1 MKTKGFKQRTSPCL
15 RRSLFMRKNR
25 VWSVEICKRIY
36 KKERKFDFMAE
47 KTVKLEDPANNRMG
61 SAKMLPLILTMA
73 LPAMFSMLIQA
84 LYNIVDSYFVAQV
97 SQNALT
103 AVSLAFPIQNL
114 LVAFGVGTG
123 VGVSS
128 LISRRLGE
136 RRTTRRRTALFFPR
150 SRMWSL
156 RFSVRLWRVRL
167 RRFTRRT
174 RKCSAWA

>member
-1 MKTKGFKQRTSPCL
+1 
-15 RRSLFMRKNR
+15 
-25 VWSVEICKRIY
+25 
-36 KKERKFDFMAE
+36 MAE

-136 RRTTRRRTALFFPR
+136 RDQEAAANAATHFPR

-156 RFSVRLWRVRL
+156 QFSVRSWRVRL

-174 RKCSAWA
+174 RKCSAWARRTSRL

>member
-1 MKTKGFKQRTSPCL
+1 
-15 RRSLFMRKNR
+15 
-25 VWSVEICKRIY
+25 
-36 KKERKFDFMAE
+36 MAE

-128 LISRRLGE
+128 LISR
-136 RRTTRRRTALFFPR
+136 
-150 SRMWSL
+150 
-156 RFSVRLWRVRL
+156 
-167 RRFTRRT
+167 
-174 RKCSAWA
+174 

>member
-1 MKTKGFKQRTSPCL
+1 
-15 RRSLFMRKNR
+15 
-25 VWSVEICKRIY
+25 
-36 KKERKFDFMAE
+36 MAE

-136 RRTTRRRTALFFPR
+136 RDQEAADNAATHGIILSAITYV
-150 SRMWSL
+150 WSL
-156 RFSVRLWRVRL
+156 QFSVRLWRVRL

-174 RKCSAWA
+174 RKCSAWARRTSRL

>member
-1 MKTKGFKQRTSPCL
+1 MTDNEFFGTARISRILMKLAPP
-15 RRSLFMRKNR
+15 
-25 VWSVEICKRIY
+25 V
-36 KKERKFDFMAE
+36 
-47 KTVKLEDPANNRMG
+47 
-61 SAKMLPLILTMA
+61 MLA
-73 LPAMFSMLIQA
+73 QLIQA

-136 RRTTRRRTALFFPR
+136 RDQEPAWGSTPPWPTFWASTTENGQTRLPEPA
-150 SRMWSL
+150 
-156 RFSVRLWRVRL
+156 RLWRWECGRCL
-167 RRFTRRT
+167 PQ
-174 RKCSAWA
+174 

>member
-1 MKTKGFKQRTSPCL
+1 
-15 RRSLFMRKNR
+15 
-25 VWSVEICKRIY
+25 
-36 KKERKFDFMAE
+36 MAE

-136 RRTTRRRTALFFPR
+136 RDQEAADNAATHGIRQPGRQIERRCEAKRAQPADVR
-150 SRMWSL
+150 GHDW
-156 RFSVRLWRVRL
+156 RFAGLQRPGS
-167 RRFTRRT
+167 
-174 RKCSAWA
+174 

>member
-1 MKTKGFKQRTSPCL
+1 
-15 RRSLFMRKNR
+15 
-25 VWSVEICKRIY
+25 
-36 KKERKFDFMAE
+36 MAE

-136 RRTTRRRTALFFPR
+136 RDRRRRTMRRRTALFFPR

-156 RFSVRLWRVRL
+156 QFSVRLWRVRL

-174 RKCSAWA
+174 RKCSAWARRTSRL

>member
-1 MKTKGFKQRTSPCL
+1 
-15 RRSLFMRKNR
+15 
-25 VWSVEICKRIY
+25 
-36 KKERKFDFMAE
+36 MAE

-128 LISRRLGE
+128 LISRRLDARHYSFRDHVCGLCNF
-136 RRTTRRRTALFFPR
+136 RCDRGASVYGALHAGR
-150 SRMWSL
+150 GSAQHGHDVHHDCDGSI
-156 RFSVRLWRVRL
+156 VRLL
-167 RRFTRRT
+167 L
-174 RKCSAWA
+174 CGGH

>member
-1 MKTKGFKQRTSPCL
+1 
-15 RRSLFMRKNR
+15 
-25 VWSVEICKRIY
+25 
-36 KKERKFDFMAE
+36 MAE

-136 RRTTRRRTALFFPR
+136 RDQEAADNAATHGSFRCDCGASVYGALHAGR
-150 SRMWSL
+150 GSAQHGHDVHHDCDGSI
-156 RFSVRLWRVRL
+156 VRLL
-167 RRFTRRT
+167 L
-174 RKCSAWA
+174 CGGH

>member
-1 MKTKGFKQRTSPCL
+1 
-15 RRSLFMRKNR
+15 
-25 VWSVEICKRIY
+25 
-36 KKERKFDFMAE
+36 MAE

-136 RRTTRRRTALFFPR
+136 RDQEAADNAALFFPR

-174 RKCSAWA
+174 RKCSAWARRTSRL

>member
-1 MKTKGFKQRTSPCL
+1 
-15 RRSLFMRKNR
+15 
-25 VWSVEICKRIY
+25 
-36 KKERKFDFMAE
+36 MAE

-123 VGVSS
+123 VGVSLS
-128 LISRRLGE
+128 LIHIYGQCALCGDVQKRGLHE
-136 RRTTRRRTALFFPR
+136 RG
-150 SRMWSL
+150 
-156 RFSVRLWRVRL
+156 
-167 RRFTRRT
+167 
-174 RKCSAWA
+174 

>member
-1 MKTKGFKQRTSPCL
+1 
-15 RRSLFMRKNR
+15 
-25 VWSVEICKRIY
+25 
-36 KKERKFDFMAE
+36 MAE

-114 LVAFGVGTG
+114 LVAFGVGSG
-123 VGVSS
+123 VGVSF
-128 LISRRLGE
+128 
-136 RRTTRRRTALFFPR
+136 THFPQTRRARPGGGGQRGDARHYSFR
-150 SRMWSL
+150 DHVCGL
-156 RFSVRLWRVRL
+156 RGFRCDCGASVYGAAA
-167 RRFTRRT
+167 RRT
-174 RKCSAWA
+174 RKCSAWARRTSRL

>member
-1 MKTKGFKQRTSPCL
+1 
-15 RRSLFMRKNR
+15 
-25 VWSVEICKRIY
+25 
-36 KKERKFDFMAE
+36 MAE

-136 RRTTRRRTALFFPR
+136 RDQEAADNAATHGIILSAITYVV
-150 SRMWSL
+150 L
-156 RFSVRLWRVRL
+156 RFSVRSWRVRL

-174 RKCSAWA
+174 RKCSAWARRTSRL

>member
-1 MKTKGFKQRTSPCL
+1 
-15 RRSLFMRKNR
+15 
-25 VWSVEICKRIY
+25 
-36 KKERKFDFMAE
+36 MAE

-136 RRTTRRRTALFFPR
+136 RDQEAADNARHYSFCDHVCGLCNFRCDCGASVYGALHAGR
-150 SRMWSL
+150 GSAQHGHDVHHDCDGSI
-156 RFSVRLWRVRL
+156 VRLL
-167 RRFTRRT
+167 L
-174 RKCSAWA
+174 CGGH

>member
-1 MKTKGFKQRTSPCL
+1 
-15 RRSLFMRKNR
+15 
-25 VWSVEICKRIY
+25 
-36 KKERKFDFMAE
+36 MAE
-47 KTVKLEDPANNRMG
+47 KTVKLEDPANSRMG

-123 VGVSS
+123 VGVNALLSKS
-128 LISRRLGE
+128 LGE
-136 RRTTRRRTALFFPR
+136 KNQERANKTAENGIFL
-150 SRMWSL
+150 SL
-156 RFSVRLWRVRL
+156 
-167 RRFTRRT
+167 
-174 RKCSAWA
+174 CSYAVFLVMVGGAVLTPDYARDIGADYYCKDAKASADLAKQLLD

>member
-1 MKTKGFKQRTSPCL
+1 
-15 RRSLFMRKNR
+15 
-25 VWSVEICKRIY
+25 
-36 KKERKFDFMAE
+36 MAE

-136 RRTTRRRTALFFPR
+136 RDQEAADNAATHGIILSAITYVVFAVFGAIVGASVYGALHAGR
-150 SRMWSL
+150 GSAQHGHDVHHDCDGGI
-156 RFSVRLWRVRL
+156 VRLL
-167 RRFTRRT
+167 L
-174 RKCSAWA
+174 CGGH

>member
-1 MKTKGFKQRTSPCL
+1 
-15 RRSLFMRKNR
+15 
-25 VWSVEICKRIY
+25 
-36 KKERKFDFMAE
+36 MAE

-136 RRTTRRRTALFFPR
+136 RDQEACSSFTASLQTLPAWAKSSAEVSPWELLAAAR
-150 SRMWSL
+150 KSWTASL
-156 RFSVRLWRVRL
+156 RLAPCIRREPCPAIPLPWRRDWP
-167 RRFTRRT
+167 
-174 RKCSAWA
+174 SSGNS

>member
-1 MKTKGFKQRTSPCL
+1 
-15 RRSLFMRKNR
+15 
-25 VWSVEICKRIY
+25 
-36 KKERKFDFMAE
+36 MAE

-136 RRTTRRRTALFFPR
+136 RDQEAADNAATHAEPGHGRDEADRDRGQQQKGIRCALHGAEREPV
-150 SRMWSL
+150 L
-156 RFSVRLWRVRL
+156 Q
-167 RRFTRRT
+167 RRFGLHQVV
-174 RKCSAWA
+174 

>member
-1 MKTKGFKQRTSPCL
+1 
-15 RRSLFMRKNR
+15 
-25 VWSVEICKRIY
+25 
-36 KKERKFDFMAE
+36 MAE

-61 SAKMLPLILTMA
+61 SAQMLPLILTMA

-136 RRTTRRRTALFFPR
+136 RDQDHVCGLCNFRCDRGASVYGALHAGCG
-150 SRMWSL
+150 SAQHGHDVHHDCDGGV
-156 RFSVRLWRVRL
+156 VRLL
-167 RRFTRRT
+167 L
-174 RKCSAWA
+174 CGGH

>member
-1 MKTKGFKQRTSPCL
+1 MLTAKSFHA
-15 RRSLFMRKNR
+15 KNC

-97 SQNALT
+97 SPERTDGGLAGVPDSEPVGGIRRGHRCGRELT
-103 AVSLAFPIQNL
+103 HFPQ
-114 LVAFGVGTG
+114 
-123 VGVSS
+123 
-128 LISRRLGE
+128 
-136 RRTTRRRTALFFPR
+136 TRRARPGGGGQRGDARHYSFRNHVCGLCSFRCDCGASVYGALHAGRGSAQHGHDVP
-150 SRMWSL
+150 SRL
-156 RFSVRLWRVRL
+156 
-167 RRFTRRT
+167 
-174 RKCSAWA
+174 